1 MVELINTI
9 KTSFIYIIGILFFI
23 FALYVTLI
31 PPNCNIMKNRKNI
44 IEAFVSNSK
53 PKNYLTVVNNKS
65 IGISRITDSI
75 SAYKE
80 IIGQNLDS
88 VNVYDSYLELNK
100 DIIPDRQSNKL
111 LILSRC
117 YQMPLQSP
125 FLEAL
130 NKNFNPR
137 LFGSYAEMYTFSN
150 VNDFGTDIL
159 NNCIMTSVT
168 AFYKSL
174 NIDTNAKTSI
184 SNKIKGTVYVLIE
197 QNPYYYDTNTNSTL
211 HINPSMI
218 SQTQGASKNIY
229 YAPLYSA
236 PISNASIN
244 EDATNKPSSTPEV
257 SSIAYKIYIIYDQY
271 FSGPNNTYNGSEPQ
285 EIPVN
290 SKQSFSKS
298 QYNSKNTSISAFSK
312 SYLDNMSLSSA
323 TQCYI
328 GAMGPGGM
336 QYIGGCASHSGVGT
350 HKTVCSSPIQGDD
363 KQWSYLVLY
372 TVNKSDLIEN
382 YI

>member
-9 KTSFIYIIGILFFI
+9 KKSFIYIIGVLFFI

-150 VNDFGTDIL
+150 VNDFNL
-159 NNCIMTSVT
+159 
-168 AFYKSL
+168 
-174 NIDTNAKTSI
+174 I
-184 SNKIKGTVYVLIE
+184 S
-197 QNPYYYDTNTNSTL
+197 
-211 HINPSMI
+211 
-218 SQTQGASKNIY
+218 
-229 YAPLYSA
+229 
-236 PISNASIN
+236 
-244 EDATNKPSSTPEV
+244 
-257 SSIAYKIYIIYDQY
+257 
-271 FSGPNNTYNGSEPQ
+271 
-285 EIPVN
+285 
-290 SKQSFSKS
+290 
-298 QYNSKNTSISAFSK
+298 
-312 SYLDNMSLSSA
+312 
-323 TQCYI
+323 
-328 GAMGPGGM
+328 GGM
-336 QYIGGCASHSGVGT
+336 
-350 HKTVCSSPIQGDD
+350 SS
-363 KQWSYLVLY
+363 
-372 TVNKSDLIEN
+372 NR
-382 YI
+382 